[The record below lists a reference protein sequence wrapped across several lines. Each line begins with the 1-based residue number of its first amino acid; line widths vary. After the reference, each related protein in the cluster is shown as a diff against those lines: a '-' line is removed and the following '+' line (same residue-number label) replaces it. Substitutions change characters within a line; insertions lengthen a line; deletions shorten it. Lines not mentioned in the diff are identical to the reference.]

1 MTWLLVALGAAVGA
15 PARYAL
21 DQLIRARTPSA
32 LPWGTLTA
40 NAAGSLLLG
49 IVLASAG
56 NGGASPDLVLLAGVG
71 FCGAFT
77 TYSTLAFE
85 VLVLHEARRTRL
97 GAGYLIATI
106 ALGLAAAAVGIDL
119 GSSL

>member
-1 MTWLLVALGAAVGA
+1 MNWLLVALGAAVGA

-49 IVLASAG
+49 LVLASAG

-77 TYSTLAFE
+77 TYSALAFE
-85 VLVLHEARRTRL
+85 LLVITEARRGLL
-97 GAGYLIATI
+97 GAGYLVVTI
-106 ALGLAAAAVGIDL
+106 ALGVAAAAAGIEI
-119 GSSL
+119 GYS